1 VLRASWE
8 AVVALCLVGG
18 FCSVELE
25 AAYHISGWGV
35 SQLALEAVECI
46 VDVRLNDQEI
56 WRTMMLRWEAMWDAD
71 WLQG

>member
-1 VLRASWE
+1 MLSGWVLQCGIGSGLPY
-8 AVVALCLVGG
+8 LC
-18 FCSVELE
+18 
-25 AAYHISGWGV
+25 WGV
-35 SQLALEAVECI
+35 SELALEAVECT